1 MTHTSSN
8 ILHTAPASALPM
20 GTGIS
25 SASSKSKA
33 DSKSSETKTD
43 GASAKSSGGFSLSKI
58 FKSSKKP
65 VNDGTYSKLAD
76 TSSTAG
82 GGKDFSPTDSKSKQN
97 AAKKADIHLNARH
110 MGPGIGRLGPM

>member
-1 MTHTSSN
+1 
-8 ILHTAPASALPM
+8 M

-25 SASSKSKA
+25 STSSKPKA

-43 GASAKSSGGFSLSKI
+43 GAPTKSSGGFSLSKI

-76 TSSTAG
+76 TSSTTS
-82 GGKDFSPTDSKSKQN
+82 GGKGSSVTDLKSKQD
-97 AAKKADIHLNARH
+97 AAKKANMHLNARH